1 MYRKEIILCMIV
13 VIIVAICIYLS
24 TRGEKGKDVFEFI
37 QPPQPPVEL
46 DIFLEDDDDFGPQ
59 MNEDGEYDVND
70 IMSMPT
76 AIQNGELNG
85 VVSLV
90 NRGAEVTMWNLEDA
104 ITNREYQILSYL
116 LSNTPVRAHPRLVQ
130 MAISTNAPQQLIRLL
145 QSRI

>member
-24 TRGEKGKDVFEFI
+24 TRGEKGKDGFEFI